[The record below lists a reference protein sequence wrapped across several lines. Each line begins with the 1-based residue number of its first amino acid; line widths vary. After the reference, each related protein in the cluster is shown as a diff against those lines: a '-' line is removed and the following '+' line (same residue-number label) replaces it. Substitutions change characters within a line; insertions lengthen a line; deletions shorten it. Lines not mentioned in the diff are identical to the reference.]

1 MKISELP
8 HIDPLWGYLELKD
21 GSLVALPKQ
30 AIKELQA
37 ENERLKYALKQRTAQ
52 SDTNANLWMKELKTG
67 AKQEKEIE
75 RLNGENAKLKCLAL
89 HAMSELFYYKREYLE
104 ALPFNNDHEI
114 EKYFNL
120 WAKFSDAYRKAKKAL
135 REGK

>member
-37 ENERLKYALKQRTAQ
+37 ENEQLKKDLEHARSFK
-52 SDTNANLWMKELKTG
+52 NVMKT
-67 AKQEKEIE
+67 
-75 RLNGENAKLKCLAL
+75 ENQKLKSENEKLKVENVKQLRGSLMNLRFGYAY
-89 HAMSELFYYKREYLE
+89 AMRRLFSGT
-104 ALPFNNDHEI
+104 NTD
-114 EKYFNL
+114 KYEFWKKL
-120 WAKFSDAYRKAKKAL
+120 QTKFRSDCEAYRKKAL
-135 REGK
+135 MEGK